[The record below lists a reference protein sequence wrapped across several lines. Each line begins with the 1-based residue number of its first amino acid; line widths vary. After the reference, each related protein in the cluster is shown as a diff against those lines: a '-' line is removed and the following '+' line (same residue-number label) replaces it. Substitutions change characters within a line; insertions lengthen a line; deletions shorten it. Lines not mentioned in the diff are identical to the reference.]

1 MVKGLKQEK
10 DDPMIRILLK
20 SVYDA
25 FDYVMNHYYP
35 AGQREFAKLT
45 DTYAVISIQDTHTD
59 GFGFEFVENKFCKGV
74 LTLYFDDIFKEVDNA
89 ILFSED
95 DAEEIIDFVLAHRNV
110 DTLLVHCYGG
120 ESRSRAVA
128 AFIVS
133 MFGKDNS
140 LYFITG
146 RPNEVVYKTLVEAWN
161 KRKNS
166 HR

>member
-1 MVKGLKQEK
+1 M
-10 DDPMIRILLK
+10 
-20 SVYDA
+20 
-25 FDYVMNHYYP
+25 
-35 AGQREFAKLT
+35 
-45 DTYAVISIQDTHTD
+45 
-59 GFGFEFVENKFCKGV
+59 

-140 LYFITG
+140 LYFKTS
-146 RPNEVVYKTLVEAWN
+146 RPNEVVYKTLVEVWN

-166 HR
+166 HC